1 MNRHL
6 TAPHRHRRALAS
18 LWFVMIGLPL
28 AIFGAGISFDLTQV
42 IATQRQVSTAAQA
55 AANAGALQI
64 DPATG
69 RIDTGPASDN
79 CLGAPPSAPPHTF
92 ARETFNVALTNGLDR
107 WLTNPRLTSNISADC
122 LDISV
127 TVEYTNTNLVFLPIV
142 SALAGDGTR
151 DIELGVTRTA
161 SVCDP
166 NIPDGPTGGECDR
179 PLRFR

>member
-1 MNRHL
+1 MKLRL
-6 TAPHRHRRALAS
+6 TAPHRRKRALAS

-28 AIFGAGISFDLTQV
+28 AILGAGISFDLTQV

-64 DPATG
+64 NPATG
-69 RIDTGPASDN
+69 RIDTGTDSDN
-79 CLGAPPSAPPHTF
+79 CLGTPPSAPPRAF
-92 ARETFNVALTNGLDR
+92 ARETFDVSLANGLNQ
-107 WLTNPRLTSNISADC
+107 WLTNPRMDSSISADC
-122 LDISV
+122 LDLSV

-142 SALAGDGTR
+142 SALAGSGTR